1 MNNESS
7 LHTQL
12 VILISYLYILHSI
25 YLYIYVFI
33 YSFQSHTPSKS
44 VYQFFAFS
52 NGFFLSFL
60 SLVFFSPL
68 SLLLLL
74 LFQFLFSL
82 WILPSDKHTHFPYGL
97 MLVGEPIAS
106 VDMMESCCA
115 MNIIRSAFKVFFFLR
130 ILLEEKQAKGCKQKP
145 CKKSS

>member
-1 MNNESS
+1 MELRKIKLNKLISKVNPSILLKLHRYYLRGLLINNESS

-52 NGFFLSFL
+52 NGFFFR
-60 SLVFFSPL
+60 
-68 SLLLLL
+68 
-74 LFQFLFSL
+74 LFSL
-82 WILPSDKHTHFPYGL
+82 SFSFLPFLFFSSFPSCFYFLFEFCLQINTLIFL
-97 MLVGEPIAS
+97 MA
-106 VDMMESCCA
+106 
-115 MNIIRSAFKVFFFLR
+115 
-130 ILLEEKQAKGCKQKP
+130 
-145 CKKSS
+145 